1 MPRGEVGGY
10 AADLPVQTPLSGRS
24 GMSRLVM
31 LSDATGVRA
40 YARVMPDRIPAQ
52 QHQSGYG
59 ACKDARER
67 ANTVQTRHLDAL
79 WRITTAGL
87 LVAKEYEL
95 HRQRLGTDGTDLV
108 FPSRRTRDRGR
119 SRPAK
124 GGGSRGVS
132 TEPACR
138 QRGRPGWCRF
148 LRRHFQCGFSHRG
161 RQGPGSGDRQVP
173 RGGSPDELAYASTRS
188 SCANMRATGTWRR
201 SG

>member
-1 MPRGEVGGY
+1 
-10 AADLPVQTPLSGRS
+10 
-24 GMSRLVM
+24 MSRLVM

-108 FPSRRTRDRGR
+108 FPSRRTRGRGR
-119 SRPAK
+119 SRPAM
-124 GGGSRGVS
+124 RND
-132 TEPACR
+132 
-138 QRGRPGWCRF
+138 
-148 LRRHFQCGFSHRG
+148 L
-161 RQGPGSGDRQVP
+161 QGPGAHRAAQT
-173 RGGSPDELAYASTRS
+173 SPG
-188 SCANMRATGTWRR
+188 RAARR
-201 SG
+201 SGREGGAAESVQGLHADSVVGLDRAASLGGITGAGFL